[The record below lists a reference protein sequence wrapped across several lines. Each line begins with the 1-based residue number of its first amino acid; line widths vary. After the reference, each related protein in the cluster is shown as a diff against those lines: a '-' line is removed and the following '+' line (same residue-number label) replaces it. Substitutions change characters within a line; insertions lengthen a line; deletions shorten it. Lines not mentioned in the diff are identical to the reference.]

1 MTPVVPIEAI
11 IFYMEIQ
18 ILLPGASGGE
28 GERERKGGRVMWWKR
43 TGSE

>member
-11 IFYMEIQ
+11 IFYMETQ

-28 GERERKGGRVMWWKR
+28 GEREKGRQSDVVEKDR
-43 TGSE
+43 